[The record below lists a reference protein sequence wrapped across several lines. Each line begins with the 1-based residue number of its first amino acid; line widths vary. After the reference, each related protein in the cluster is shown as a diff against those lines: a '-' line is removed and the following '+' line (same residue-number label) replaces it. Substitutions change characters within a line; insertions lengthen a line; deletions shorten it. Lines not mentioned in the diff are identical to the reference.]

1 MLSFLWAGKPA
12 KPAVI
17 PTDTI
22 VPVHYFDDNA
32 INRSV
37 LLYMTLRFDHV
48 LDPDRLHRSL
58 ERLME
63 LGDWRK
69 LGSRLRMT
77 VRPYLVHGAVEAG
90 RELTSPPCRTTASSS
105 TTYPPRS
112 TRRDRASYIRLI
124 DTVRA
129 YEITQPPPATQSQ
142 QPRPRKTE
150 TTKTTSNSPA
160 GRTGPRSSMI
170 SSTRTNLSSPCT
182 LYPSRTRRWSLCR
195 GLTPIWMPWP

>member
-112 TRRDRASYIRLI
+112 TRRDRASYILI
-124 DTVRA
+124 IETKQTN
-129 YEITQPPPATQSQ
+129 EITRPPPAARGRRPG
-142 QPRPRKTE
+142 PRGTG
-150 TTKTTSNSPA
+150 TAGTAANAPA
-160 GRTGPRSSMI
+160 GRTGPR
-170 SSTRTNLSSPCT
+170 
-182 LYPSRTRRWSLCR
+182 
-195 GLTPIWMPWP
+195 